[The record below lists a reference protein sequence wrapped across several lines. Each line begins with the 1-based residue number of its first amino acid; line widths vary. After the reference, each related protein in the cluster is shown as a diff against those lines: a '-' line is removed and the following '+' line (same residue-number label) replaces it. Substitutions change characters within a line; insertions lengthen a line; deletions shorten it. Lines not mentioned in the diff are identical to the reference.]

1 MGKKFIIVL
10 EEVESLPPN
19 TGAQPGF
26 YYARQGS
33 YSFLKFIPE
42 DFRIKPSCMELDSE
56 QLDKLMMR
64 GLREGEILGTY
75 NYVGPELKEQPR
87 QQSNIDI
94 PVMEWVSA
102 DTLIKVVE
110 LLAKK

>member
-33 YSFLKFIPE
+33 YSF
-42 DFRIKPSCMELDSE
+42 
-56 QLDKLMMR
+56 
-64 GLREGEILGTY
+64 
-75 NYVGPELKEQPR
+75 
-87 QQSNIDI
+87 
-94 PVMEWVSA
+94 
-102 DTLIKVVE
+102 
-110 LLAKK
+110 